1 MREEYDLEQLTVKR
15 RGPLL
20 GAEEA
25 VHRPAKVRVTIAL
38 DEDVVAHFKTEAE
51 KPGGLPYQTQINQ
64 ALRRVVVLPSETE
77 GATARGLQ
85 EALLGDPGF
94 IRKVAEKVSGLIRPS
109 VPPKIAESHR

>member
-25 VHRPAKVRVTIAL
+25 VSRPAKVRITIAL
-38 DEDVVAHFKTEAE
+38 DEDLVSHFKTEAE

-64 ALRRVVVLPSETE
+64 ALRRAAALSSETE
-77 GATARGLQ
+77 GVAARGLQ
-85 EALLGDPGF
+85 EALLGNPGF
-94 IRKVAEKVSGLIRPS
+94 IRKVAEEVSGLIHSPA
-109 VPPKIAESHR
+109 PPKIAESHR